1 MTALKRQTS
10 ERLDRIL
17 DAAREIMRETGSVG
31 FTMKDVA
38 IRAKV
43 APATVFNLLG
53 SKDGLF
59 YALLSRL
66 LDDLFI
72 GVRRYKS
79 ADALEH
85 AIEATD
91 FVVDLFLSDAIVFR
105 ELFLVFLGTRDELH
119 RPWFMHRSL
128 SFWRHSVEG
137 AAAAKLLSADELES
151 DDLPRALMLAFIGSV
166 DLWVHGDLDDA
177 GFRAQSL
184 YGTALI
190 MLGVTNRAGEGRHR
204 KRLREIKRQLP
215 RHHTFLRHLVPAAQ
229 KGTRSERVAVRLD
242 TSESSANGSAI
253 APATAASVSRPSKR
267 RAGKS
272 SPAN

>member
-1 MTALKRQTS
+1 MTAPKRQTS

-17 DAAREIMRETGSVG
+17 DAAREIMRESGSVG

-38 IRAKV
+38 DRARV

-53 SKDGLF
+53 SRDGLF

-79 ADALEH
+79 SDALEH

-91 FVVDLFLSDAIVFR
+91 FVVDLFLSDAVVFR
-105 ELFLVFLGTRDELH
+105 ELFTVFLGTRDELH

-128 SFWRHSVEG
+128 SFWRHSVES
-137 AAAAKLLSADELES
+137 AAAANLLPADELES
-151 DDLPRALMLAFIGSV
+151 DDLPRALMLSFIGSV
-166 DLWVHGDLDDA
+166 DLWVHGDLDDS

-190 MLGVTNRAGEGRHR
+190 ILGATNKGGEGRLR
-204 KRLREIKRQLP
+204 TRLKEIKRQLP
-215 RHHTFLRHLVPAAQ
+215 KHHTFLRHLVPSMQ
-229 KGTRSERVAVRLD
+229 RGTRSERSAVRLEH
-242 TSESSANGSAI
+242 S
-253 APATAASVSRPSKR
+253 ATAGTKPVPVSPVTRASLRKTAPSKLR
-267 RAGKS
+267 SKS
-272 SPAN
+272 

>member
-1 MTALKRQTS
+1 MPTLRRDTS
-10 ERLDRIL
+10 ERLERIL
-17 DAAREIMRETGSVG
+17 DAAREIIREAGGVG

-38 IRAKV
+38 SKAKV

-53 SKDGLF
+53 TKDGLY

-79 ADALEH
+79 TDPLEH

-91 FVVDLFLSDAIVFR
+91 VVVDLFLSDPIVFR

-128 SFWRHSVEG
+128 SFWRHSVTS
-137 AAAAKLLSADELES
+137 AAHAELLAADEL
-151 DDLPRALMLAFIGSV
+151 DDDALPRALMTAFIGSV
-166 DLWVHGDLDDA
+166 DLWVHGDLDDD

-184 YGTALI
+184 HGTALS
-190 MLGVTNRAGEGRHR
+190 MLGATNGGDD
-204 KRLREIKRQLP
+204 RLRARLGEIKRQLP
-215 RHHTFLRHLVPAAQ
+215 RHHTFLRHGSQRHAWR
-229 KGTRSERVAVRLD
+229 RSL
-242 TSESSANGSAI
+242 G
-253 APATAASVSRPSKR
+253 
-267 RAGKS
+267 
-272 SPAN
+272 

>member
-1 MTALKRQTS
+1 MNVQKRQTS
-10 ERLDRIL
+10 ERLERIL
-17 DAAREIMRETGSVG
+17 DAAREIVRETGGVG

-38 IRAKV
+38 DRAKV

-53 SKDGLF
+53 NKDGLF

-79 ADALEH
+79 PDPLEH

-91 FVVDLFLSDAIVFR
+91 FVVDLFLSDAVVFR

-128 SFWRHSVEG
+128 GFWRHSVES
-137 AAAAKLLSADELES
+137 AAVAKLLPAVELES
-151 DDLPRALMLAFIGSV
+151 DHLPRALMLSFIGSV

-184 YGTALI
+184 YGTALT
-190 MLGVTNRAGEGRHR
+190 MLGAINEVGDG
-204 KRLREIKRQLP
+204 RLRSRMKEIKRQLP
-215 RHHTFLRHLVPAAQ
+215 RHHTFLRHLIPSAQKSSRPQRAAVGIPAA
-229 KGTRSERVAVRLD
+229 
-242 TSESSANGSAI
+242 NGRPASVTPAPGRP
-253 APATAASVSRPSKR
+253 APAAAAKR
-267 RAGKS
+267 
-272 SPAN
+272 SPKKKA